1 MAGRPYLA
9 ARIDSFRYAFR
20 GLGSMLREEPNAQLH
35 ALATVAVLALAL
47 VLDLPR
53 GDWAW
58 LVAAIAAVWATETL
72 NTALESLADAV
83 HPEPHPLVGRAKD
96 LSAAAVLLTA
106 LGAVAIGLL
115 VLAPPLLARLA
126 AWTAR

>member
-9 ARIDSFRYAFR
+9 ARIDSFRNAFR
-20 GLGSMLREEPNAQLH
+20 GLASMLREEPNAQLH
-35 ALATVAVLALAL
+35 ALATVAVIGAAL

-115 VLAPPLLARLA
+115 VLAPPLLARLD